1 MLACESLNQT
11 LAGGEVGV
19 GGALAVR
26 WIWGK
31 WSPTAPPFAFVRAR
45 ARVRVR
51 PIYWRWLGREPR
63 HWRIG
68 SEWSLPAPLPGQ
80 ETSARLPPR
89 LPRGP
94 LEPRRRCAGWRARAQ
109 LRLAVPARSGRAH
122 CSDGTG
128 RVTGGEGGRDCASPT
143 RLPLGEW
150 GLAGC
155 AA

>member
-68 SEWSLPAPLPGQ
+68 SEWSLAAPLPGQ

-89 LPRGP
+89 LPRGLEP
-94 LEPRRRCAGWRARAQ
+94 GLPEPRRRCAGRRARAQ
-109 LRLAVPARSGRAH
+109 LRRAVPARSGRAH
-122 CSDGTG
+122 SSDGTG

-143 RLPLGEW
+143 RLPLGE
-150 GLAGC
+150 
-155 AA
+155 